1 MPSNR
6 LILCRPFLPLPSIF
20 PSIRVFSNESVLC
33 IRWPKYWNFSFNIS
47 PSNEHPG
54 LISYRVDW
62 LDLLEVQGTFKSLVQ
77 HSSKASILW
86 SSAFFMGQLSHPY
99 VTTGK
104 TIALTRWTFVDKVM
118 SLLFNMLS
126 RLVIT
131 FLPKSKRLLIS
142 WLESPS
148 AVIMEPPK
156 IKLTTV
162 SPSICHEVMGPD
174 AMILVFWM
182 LSFKPTFS
190 FSSFAFIKRHFSS
203 YSLSAIRVVSSAYL
217 RLLIFVPAILIPA
230 CASSSP
236 PFLMMYSAYKLNKQ
250 RDNIQPWHNPFPI
263 WKQSVVPCPVL
274 TIASWPEYRFLKRQV
289 RWSGIPISWRIFHSL
304 LWCTQSKAL
313 A

>member
-62 LDLLEVQGTFKSLVQ
+62 LDLLAVQGTLKSLVQ
-77 HSSKASILW
+77 HSSKASILQC
-86 SSAFFMGQLSHPY
+86 SAFFMVQISHPY
-99 VTTGK
+99 RTTGK

-162 SPSICHEVMGPD
+162 STVSPSIYREVMGPD

-190 FSSFAFIKRHFSS
+190 FSSFT
-203 YSLSAIRVVSSAYL
+203 
-217 RLLIFVPAILIPA
+217 LI
-230 CASSSP
+230 
-236 PFLMMYSAYKLNKQ
+236 
-250 RDNIQPWHNPFPI
+250 
-263 WKQSVVPCPVL
+263 
-274 TIASWPEYRFLKRQV
+274 
-289 RWSGIPISWRIFHSL
+289 
-304 LWCTQSKAL
+304 
-313 A
+313 